1 MHLVLEGMY
10 TLNAKPHIA
19 SDIVSTQA
27 YVYDAAYQMYA
38 GAGGASAAPPMNVP
52 GATVGAED
60 ATVAASAF
68 PAIPPELAFQQFA
81 QGGGIPSGSEG
92 LMYIATPNG
101 FAAVPPPPNAAALM
115 RRMSRPVQ
123 VFLLA
128 CGVSALHVTSCS
140 INQLQFRCDLGYACC
155 SGPGRCEQLPISS
168 RGPAAKH
175 LLRLAGVP

>member
-1 MHLVLEGMY
+1 MY

-60 ATVAASAF
+60 ATVAASAY

-101 FAAVPPPPNAAALM
+101 FAAVPPPPNAVALM

-123 VFLLA
+123 VLLLA

-140 INQLQFRCDLGYACC
+140 INQLQFRCDLVTH
-155 SGPGRCEQLPISS
+155 
-168 RGPAAKH
+168 AAQAQAAVNSYPSA
-175 LLRLAGVP
+175 AGAPPQSTF